1 MSQKYPGGFITKN
14 PVAPTSSA
22 ASGIWTLDQQQQ
34 AQKAGTW
41 PSPPIFIEDLFST
54 YLYTGNGSTQTI
66 TNGIDL
72 SGQGGLVWSKSRSNA
87 LSNFLCDTVR
97 GRAFYLYSDAT
108 VAQQGPSA
116 ADRDITSFNAN
127 GYSLG
132 PNSNADINTNAAT
145 FVSWTFREQ
154 PKFFDIVTYSGSS
167 SDQTISHN
175 LGSTPGC
182 IMIKK
187 LDSNTFNAGWAVYHR
202 SLANPNN
209 NYLVLN
215 TTAATANYGASF
227 ISSVSS
233 TTFTVAGGA
242 GSISLAGS
250 TYVAYLFAHDAGGFP
265 VSGGGSTNGISCGTF
280 VTNGSGGLSSAVNL
294 GYEAQW
300 LLVKNSGASENWQI
314 YDTMRGMSFGGYSVL
329 YPNLSNAEVSSA
341 SVLVPT
347 ATGFNTPTGS
357 GPFASFANYIYIAI
371 RRGPMKTPTVGTSV
385 FYPQAISQADNIDS
399 TGVPFPPDLVNTF
412 SRNGTGRSST
422 ELFQFV
428 DRLRGL
434 GTPNNTFTASA
445 PRLVSSDT
453 AAENTGSSYV
463 QLKADSQNIT
473 RGTGWNSASYGNW
486 IDYFWRRAPSF
497 FDEVC
502 YTGTGSATTFTHNL
516 GAVPEMMI
524 VKARNG
530 NATWAVYAAPLGA
543 TKYLQ
548 LENNDPSGT
557 LSAFWNDTAPTSTVF
572 TLGTASAINGVTT
585 QGVAYLFAT
594 CAGVSKVGSYTGT
607 GALQTIN
614 CGFTGGARF
623 VLIRRTDSTGDWFT
637 YDSARGITSGN
648 DPYLLMNS
656 TAAEVTGTNYVDTD
670 TTGFKVTA
678 AAPAGL
684 NASGGTYIFLAVA

>member
-1 MSQKYPGGFITKN
+1 MSTKYTGGFITKS
-14 PVAPTSSA
+14 PVAPTTSA

-72 SGQGGLVWSKSRSNA
+72 AGKGGLVWSKSRSNA
-87 LSNFLCDTVR
+87 LSHFLCDTVR

-215 TTAATANYGASF
+215 TTAATANYGAPF

-233 TTFTVAGGA
+233 TTFTVAGNA

-250 TYVAYLFAHDAGGFP
+250 TYVAYLWAHDAGGFP
-265 VSGGGSTNGISCGTF
+265 VSGGGSTNGISCGSFT
-280 VTNGSGGLSSAVNL
+280 TDGSGNASVTL
-294 GYEAQW
+294 GYEPQW
-300 LLVKNSGASENWQI
+300 IMAKASSGTVSDWFMYDNMRGLNVSNGSYLRANSTASE
-314 YDTMRGMSFGGYSVL
+314 TAVSPMRI
-329 YPNLSNAEVSSA
+329 N
-341 SVLVPT
+341 
-347 ATGFNTPTGS
+347 ATGFSVAGS
-357 GPFASFANYIYIAI
+357 TFDASSTYIYIAI

-385 FYPQAISQADNIDS
+385 FDEDLAGNASAPSFTSAFPVDLGFIFRLAGGDS
-399 TGVPFPPDLVNTF
+399 WYW
-412 SRNGTGRSST
+412 
-422 ELFQFV
+422 V
-428 DRLRGL
+428 DRLRG
-434 GTPNNTFTASA
+434 TPSLNSNNN
-445 PRLVSSDT
+445 
-453 AAENTGSSYV
+453 AAEASFPTLGKFDYMNGYGSSTTLTAY
-463 QLKADSQNIT
+463 
-473 RGTGWNSASYGNW
+473 TGWN
-486 IDYFWRRAPSF
+486 FRRAPGF

-502 YTGTGSATTFTHNL
+502 YTGTGAGNNAQIHNLTVAPEILIVKNRSFSESGDWYVFHTFT
-516 GAVPEMMI
+516 AVNFKRQFLSTTAAESNTTYGSFLEAQPTTTNFI
-524 VKARNG
+524 LNSG
-530 NATWAVYAAPLGA
+530 GGCNA
-543 TKYLQ
+543 
-548 LENNDPSGT
+548 SGT
-557 LSAFWNDTAPTSTVF
+557 TY
-572 TLGTASAINGVTT
+572 
-585 QGVAYLFAT
+585 VAYLFAT
-594 CAGVSKVGSYTGT
+594 VAGVSKVGSYTGT
-607 GALQTIN
+607 AATQTVD
-614 CGFTGGARF
+614 CGFTSGARF
-623 VLIRRTDSTGDWFT
+623 VLIKRTNASGDWFVW
-637 YDSARGITSGN
+637 DSVRGIIPGN
-648 DPYLLMNS
+648 DPYVKLN
-656 TAAEVTGTNYVDTD
+656 TEGAEVTNVDWVD
-670 TTGFKVTA
+670 AAATGFEVSNTEA
-678 AAPAGL
+678 NL
-684 NASGGTYIFLAVA
+684 VNVNGGTYIFLAIA

>member
-1 MSQKYPGGFITKN
+1 MSTKYTGGFITKS
-14 PVAPTSSA
+14 PVAPTTSA

-87 LSNFLCDTVR
+87 LSHFLCDTVR

-215 TTAATANYGASF
+215 TTAATANYGAPF

-233 TTFTVAGGA
+233 TTFTVAGNA

-250 TYVAYLFAHDAGGFP
+250 TYVAYLWAHDAGGFP
-265 VSGGGSTNGISCGTF
+265 VSGGGSTNGISCGSFT
-280 VTNGSGGLSSAVNL
+280 TDGSGNASVTL
-294 GYEAQW
+294 GYEPQW
-300 LLVKNSGASENWQI
+300 IMAKASSGTVSDWFMYDNMRGLDVSNGSYLRANSTASE
-314 YDTMRGMSFGGYSVL
+314 TAVSPMRI
-329 YPNLSNAEVSSA
+329 N
-341 SVLVPT
+341 
-347 ATGFNTPTGS
+347 ATGFSVAGS
-357 GPFASFANYIYIAI
+357 TFDASSTYIYIAI

-385 FYPQAISQADNIDS
+385 FSPVAQTIGTGSVVTTGFVTDAGISRPLSSS
-399 TGVPFPPDLVNTF
+399 TGGLVESRLTGNRYMQSSNTDAE
-412 SRNGTGRSST
+412 SAGSASWTYMNGYSP
-422 ELFQFV
+422 
-428 DRLRGL
+428 
-434 GTPNNTFTASA
+434 TPW
-445 PRLVSSDT
+445 
-453 AAENTGSSYV
+453 TGSGLSSIAWTF
-463 QLKADSQNIT
+463 K
-473 RGTGWNSASYGNW
+473 
-486 IDYFWRRAPSF
+486 RAPSF

-502 YTGTGSATTFTHNL
+502 YTGNGAGNNAITHNL
-516 GAVPEMMI
+516 GVAPELLI
-524 VKARNG
+524 IKNRSSSGSGDWYTFHTFTSSNF
-530 NATWAVYAAPLGA
+530 
-543 TKYLQ
+543 KKQ
-548 LENNDPSGT
+548 L
-557 LSAFWNDTAPTSTVF
+557 LSTTDAQTNFTYGSFLDAQPTSTTF
-572 TLGTASAINGVTT
+572 TVNSGAGCNASGTTY
-585 QGVAYLFAT
+585 VAYLFAT
-594 CAGVSKVGSYTGT
+594 CAGVSKVGSYTGN
-607 GALQTIN
+607 GSSQTIA
-614 CGFTGGARF
+614 CGFTAGSRW
-623 VLIRRTDSTGDWFT
+623 VMIKRTDSTGDW
-637 YDSARGITSGN
+637 YVWDSARGIVAGN
-648 DPYLLMNS
+648 DPHLSLNT
-656 TAAEVTGTNYVDTD
+656 TAAEVTTDDSVDTD
-670 TTGFKVTA
+670 NTGFIVNQDAATNINVTSA
-678 AAPAGL
+678 
-684 NASGGTYIFLAVA
+684 TYIFLAIA